1 MLKMLLQ
8 INERIE
14 PGAGCDD
21 RVVLPFDLRQKSR
34 LRVRL
39 ESGLEAALMLPRGTI
54 LRGGDRLRSGDGR
67 IISVVAADEPVLD
80 VTARDAQHL
89 MRAVYHL
96 ANRHV
101 PLQIGAGWI
110 RIEQDHVLKDM
121 LLGLGMEASEHAAP
135 FEPEAG
141 AYGGGYHGHDHGHSH
156 EHHHHPHAQ
165 EHGAHD
171 HEHARE
177 H

>member
-1 MLKMLLQ
+1 MMKMLLQ
-8 INERIE
+8 ISERAAPDAPI
-14 PGAGCDD
+14 DD

-39 ESGLEAALMLPRGTI
+39 ESGLEAALMLARGSI

-67 IISVVAADEPVLD
+67 VIEVIAADEPVLH
-80 VTARDAQHL
+80 VTATDAQQL

-110 RIEQDHVLKDM
+110 RIEQDHVLQDM
-121 LLGLGMEASEHAAP
+121 LHGLGMDAEARMAP

-141 AYGGGYHGHDHGHSH
+141 AYGGGHHHAHPHGDDH
-156 EHHHHPHAQ
+156 EHHH
-165 EHGAHD
+165 GAHYARAGE
-171 HEHARE
+171 HERSHG